1 MKPIFAAALAGLAVA
16 VAVPAL
22 AQDWD
27 RDHQDSGRWDIERRE
42 QWLDARIERGRE
54 DGSLDK
60 KEAHKVHDKVRD
72 IRELEGR
79 MLKRDG
85 GYLNDAD
92 RRVLEDKLDDVSHQI
107 HWMRENNERAP
118 WER

>member
-1 MKPIFAAALAGLAVA
+1 MKPFITAALGVLTLA

-22 AQDWD
+22 AQDWGRD
-27 RDHQDSGRWDIERRE
+27 RASGWDIDRRE
-42 QWLDARIERGRE
+42 AWLDQRIERGRE

-60 KEAHKVHDKVRD
+60 KEAHKVHDKVRE

-79 MLKRDG
+79 MRGREGGSLIDRD
-85 GYLNDAD
+85 
-92 RRVLEDKLDDVSHQI
+92 RMVLEMKLDDVSRQI